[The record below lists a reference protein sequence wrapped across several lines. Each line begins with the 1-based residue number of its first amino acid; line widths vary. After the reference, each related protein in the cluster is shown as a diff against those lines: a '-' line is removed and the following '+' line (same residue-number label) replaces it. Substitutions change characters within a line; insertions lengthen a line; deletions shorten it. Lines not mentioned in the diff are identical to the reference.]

1 MGIDGTCAIAENLN
15 IILLSKLATEKE
27 VGLYSAATQMMVPLL
42 LVYQSISQSIFPVM
56 CRQIEPGLRTLRRI
70 SEQAMEVLL
79 MLAVPTIAG
88 IFFVGQW
95 ALSVVYKN
103 PTFVEAVPAL
113 HILSWMLV
121 SQVFS
126 SILGQVLVATHREKL
141 TLKIAMASAIVN
153 LGVGWPLILRFG
165 LRGAAL
171 RQLAAAA
178 LGSTMH
184 YIPVARQL
192 SGISLL
198 KIIWKPI
205 VAAGC
210 MTVYLSLAITRFGY
224 PDRPLGNPGL
234 PGGACCAGGVGVGRV
249 WSIQRKIPGAASA
262 QNCARELKEVDVRER
277 TLKGRARFGQ
287 LWGVLHAAGE
297 CALPLRGGFVA
308 DA

>member
-1 MGIDGTCAIAENLN
+1 MQPEPGQRAGMDLGFALGPLRSASTFLGIDGTCAIAGNLN
-15 IILLSKLATEKE
+15 IILLSKLAKEKE

-42 LVYQSISQSIFPVM
+42 LVYQSIAQSILPVM
-56 CRQIEPGLRTLRRI
+56 CGQIEPGLRALRRI

-88 IFFVGQW
+88 IFFLGQW
-95 ALSVVYKN
+95 ALSVLYKN
-103 PTFVEAVPAL
+103 ATFVEAVPAL

-126 SILGQVLVATHREKL
+126 TILGQVLVATHREKL

-171 RQLAAAA
+171 AQLAAAA

-205 VAAGC
+205 VVAGC
-210 MTVYLSLAITRFGY
+210 MTVYLSLAITRVDILIGLSATLVYLAVLVVLAVWASGGFGPFKEKY
-224 PDRPLGNPGL
+224 LVL
-234 PGGACCAGGVGVGRV
+234 LL
-249 WSIQRKIPGAASA
+249 RKT
-262 QNCARELKEVDVRER
+262 AREN
-277 TLKGRARFGQ
+277 
-287 LWGVLHAAGE
+287 
-297 CALPLRGGFVA
+297 
-308 DA
+308 